1 MAAKPHAPTI
11 EAEVPA
17 RMLDEM
23 QSLVNAGWFRDLDEL
38 ILDALRRFLDSHRA
52 TLMEELIRE
61 DVDWGLH
68 GTD

>member
-1 MAAKPHAPTI
+1 MAAKPQSPII

-61 DVDWGLH
+61 DVDWGLR